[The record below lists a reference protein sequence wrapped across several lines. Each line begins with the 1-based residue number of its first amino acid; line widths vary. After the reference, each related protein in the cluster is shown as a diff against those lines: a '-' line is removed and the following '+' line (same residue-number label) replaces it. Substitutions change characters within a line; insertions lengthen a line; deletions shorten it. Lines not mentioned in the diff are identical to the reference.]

1 MSMVQLAQACHS
13 HSASRSSPLPD
24 HVAGFLS
31 VAVPFDNALCPLLL
45 SQLTAF
51 VGAGA
56 AWGAEATAGVLGGE
70 GEEEAAVSP
79 SKNAIPEPGPG
90 YVSTAFYA
98 YYKVPHERA

>member
-1 MSMVQLAQACHS
+1 MVQLAQACHS
-13 HSASRSSPLPD
+13 HSASRASPLPD
-24 HVAGFLS
+24 HCAGFLS

-70 GEEEAAVSP
+70 EEETAISP

-90 YVSTAFYA
+90 YVSAPF
-98 YYKVPHERA
+98 